1 MIPTI
6 LTVAIACSNANW
18 QHSERCIAPVDYFVV
33 EETGESWGFLTSG
46 VQFTQRNVTNELG
59 VRFQRFQLEDA
70 YWFVTDK
77 GVIEA
82 TTETEALSIYLT
94 K

>member
-1 MIPTI
+1 MISTL
-6 LTVAIACSNANW
+6 LTVVILCSNANW

-33 EETGESWGFLTSG
+33 EENGESWGFLTSG
-46 VQFTQRNVTNELG
+46 VQFTQRNVSNELG
-59 VRFQRFQLEDA
+59 ARLQRFQLEDA

-94 K
+94 R